1 MRCNDFVLFMS
12 FTIST
17 AAYNAEING
26 EVIVWNPGIKGGIPT
41 KPVVANV
48 KDFGAKGD
56 GLTDDSNAFKKP
68 LNL

>member
-1 MRCNDFVLFMS
+1 MGEKYAKKVLCVVMIFVLFMS

-48 KDFGAKGD
+48 KD
-56 GLTDDSNAFKKP
+56 LEQRVMV
-68 LNL
+68 